1 MLYGRAAGQ
10 VFRCNAN
17 EILAERLGWERL
29 LTFLCADGHG
39 ANDSDRGA
47 AYEAVRER
55 LVRFFRAKGASCP
68 EELADATFERT
79 ARKLAADESLLDV
92 SPAYVF
98 GVARLIWRESL
109 RRERTHRRGVE
120 RLAHAPDHDGDDH
133 EEAELDQ
140 NMRVWK
146 RLLDELAPADR
157 HLLIAYYEG
166 SGQPRIARRQEMVR
180 HLGIK
185 PGLLRAR
192 VHRLRLQLERRA
204 ASLQTEALAS

>member
-17 EILAERLGWERL
+17 ELLVEQLGWERL
-29 LTFLCADGHG
+29 LTFLSAGHDG
-39 ANDSDRGA
+39 DRGA

-55 LVRFFRAKGASCP
+55 LVRFFRAKGATSS
-68 EELADATFERT
+68 EELADNTFERV
-79 ARKLAADESLLDV
+79 ARKLASDERLLDV

-120 RLAHAPDHDGDDH
+120 RLSHVCDDDGTDT
-133 EEAELDQ
+133 EASLDE

-146 RLLDELAPADR
+146 RLLDELAPADK
-157 HLLIAYYEG
+157 HLLCAYYEG
-166 SGQPRIARRQEMVR
+166 SGQPRIDRRQEMVR
-180 HLGIK
+180 DLGIK

-204 ASLQTEALAS
+204 AELQAQLAS